1 VGRPIPGLRVVRL
14 PEARGPAAGVQ
25 PPSTTAGALWRM
37 DELFNPAPAERVNG
51 SGAAIHLRSSCR
63 NPVPLRR
70 AISAATF
77 PSRAHPNSLI
87 GVVWCCGAPQLRESL
102 DDRMHHMATKKAAKK
117 ATKKAPKKAT
127 KKTAKKVSK
136 KKAFEGQVYGEHHG
150 RSRLTEKIVIRL
162 RKLADKLRE
171 KGTRPPVHEWAE
183 EYGVAASTISM
194 AINGK
199 TWTYL

>member
-1 VGRPIPGLRVVRL
+1 
-14 PEARGPAAGVQ
+14 
-25 PPSTTAGALWRM
+25 
-37 DELFNPAPAERVNG
+37 
-51 SGAAIHLRSSCR
+51 
-63 NPVPLRR
+63 
-70 AISAATF
+70 
-77 PSRAHPNSLI
+77 
-87 GVVWCCGAPQLRESL
+87 
-102 DDRMHHMATKKAAKK
+102 MHDMAT
-117 ATKKAPKKAT
+117 KKAT
-127 KKTAKKVSK
+127 KKTAKKTAKKATKKTTKKATKKVSK